1 MNDKKQRPF
10 RLWYSQIQELRSLLS
25 GNLKFAIFTATATR
39 STKQKILDSLEVSP
53 DSLFLIQKDP
63 NRDNIKYAVKY
74 VENKSDIVD
83 IFGPCINLLQHEGE
97 ISPRTIIFCQTRKQ
111 CALLYS
117 VFSSKLKDK
126 MYAKGKKLP
135 KHRIVEMFHAGTPQS
150 VKSHII
156 EQMAL
161 SGSHLR
167 VLICTVAFGMGI
179 DCKELYSVIH
189 FGPPKNLECYLQES
203 GRIGR
208 DGSPSKSLILYN
220 SFLCSACDS
229 PMRLFL
235 RTKTCRRVQISV
247 SFPKSS
253 ENCSVSGCKCCDNCC
268 LSCKC
273 GSESCGSWLE
283 FGHPTLEE
291 QTELRQTRM
300 VSKEQKERLKEGLK
314 SYRLTLLEN
323 YSNIKPVSY
332 PNIFVEF
339 DNFQVRQVLEHCDKL
354 FTISDIYNYV
364 EIWRQVHANNIL
376 AIIEEIFQDTDVNV
390 STLML
395 TEDEACLDSVDLP
408 QTWIDIR
415 DDTDIPDLL
424 LDSAVAENIDAEL
437 SCLDKSD
444 NSYQNI
450 DDVLEPFTSNRICL
464 DLSANDGKL

>member
-1 MNDKKQRPF
+1 M
-10 RLWYSQIQELRSLLS
+10 LAHLSQ
-25 GNLKFAIFTATATR
+25 
-39 STKQKILDSLEVSP
+39 
-53 DSLFLIQKDP
+53 
-63 NRDNIKYAVKY
+63 
-74 VENKSDIVD
+74 
-83 IFGPCINLLQHEGE
+83 
-97 ISPRTIIFCQTRKQ
+97 
-111 CALLYS
+111 
-117 VFSSKLKDK
+117 SS
-126 MYAKGKKLP
+126 
-135 KHRIVEMFHAGTPQS
+135 HT
-150 VKSHII
+150 
-156 EQMAL
+156 L

-167 VLICTVAFGMGI
+167 VLICTVDFGMRI

-189 FGPPKNLECYLQES
+189 FGPPKNLEFYLQDS

-208 DGSPSKSLILYN
+208 NGSPSKSLVLYN
-220 SFLCSACDS
+220 PFLCSACDS

-235 RTKTCRRVQISV
+235 HSETCRRVQISV

-253 ENCSVSGCKCCDNCC
+253 ENCFVSGCKCCDICC

-300 VSKEQKERLKEGLK
+300 VSRKQKERLKEGLK
-314 SYRLTLLEN
+314 SYRLTLFGN

-332 PNIFVEF
+332 PNIFIEF
-339 DNFQVRQVLEHCDKL
+339 DNFQVRQMLEHCDKL
-354 FTISDIYNYV
+354 LTISDIYNYV

-390 STLML
+390 STLVL
-395 TEDEACLDSVDLP
+395 TEDETCLDSADLL
-408 QTWIDIR
+408 QTWVDIR
-415 DDTDIPDLL
+415 DDIDIPDLL

-444 NSYQNI
+444 NCSQNI
-450 DDVLEPFTSNRICL
+450 DDVLEPLTNKRICL